1 MVLLFLGDIGGS
13 ELLLIAVVAL
23 LVLGPQRFP
32 DLMRKVGS
40 VLGQFR
46 RASTDLQRQLNNE
59 LRDAVDPDAKGGR
72 GGPSFGSQAAAWVSR
87 LKSDVKGG
95 LEGPPT
101 PPSEATAPAAPPG
114 AVQGEIETSELA
126 SAPDAPPTQAP
137 PPPEAERG

>member
-23 LVLGPQRFP
+23 LVLGPQRLP

-59 LRDAVDPDAKGGR
+59 LRDAVDPKAAP
-72 GGPSFGSQAAAWVSR
+72 GGPSFGTQAAAWVSR
-87 LKSDVKGG
+87 LKADVKGT
-95 LEGPPT
+95 LEEPAPTLPP
-101 PPSEATAPAAPPG
+101 AAAPPAAAP
-114 AVQGEIETSELA
+114 AVLADDIEVSELA
-126 SAPDAPPTQAP
+126 SAPDVAPAPTP
-137 PPPEAERG
+137 PPPEADRG